1 MSKALSPPKVV
12 RCMPGEW
19 RTIIAAIGLLADCFF
34 DPDTALCLNREGAT
48 PDRSAPA
55 SFPVPAGFA
64 VLKRALRA
72 AIWRP
77 GRCRSLRANRCST
90 ISDSHGSSARSW
102 QTITNASGN
111 SLRRSSRDRRND
123 EADQRGCY
131 AAIEAAMVR
140 LRSDDRATLSVARLA
155 SEAGLSRATLYR
167 TPVLLDRFRAMLEQ
181 HEPNRTTAR
190 SNTDRIGE
198 LEAEIATLR
207 ARESDEM
214 RDRRAANRNMAQHI
228 QTLSLLVHEQERQIA
243 KLQLE
248 LSGSTRVVPPVGLVR
263 R

>member
-1 MSKALSPPKVV
+1 MTKPIS
-12 RCMPGEW
+12 
-19 RTIIAAIGLLADCFF
+19 AAA
-34 DPDTALCLNREGAT
+34 
-48 PDRSAPA
+48 
-55 SFPVPAGFA
+55 
-64 VLKRALRA
+64 
-72 AIWRP
+72 
-77 GRCRSLRANRCST
+77 
-90 ISDSHGSSARSW
+90 
-102 QTITNASGN
+102 
-111 SLRRSSRDRRND
+111 
-123 EADQRGCY
+123 Y

-140 LRSDDRATLSVARLA
+140 LLARSDARATLTVASLA

-167 TPVLLDRFRAMLEQ
+167 TPELLDRFRAMLEQ

-214 RDRRAANRNMAQHI
+214 RDLRAANRNMAQHI
-228 QTLSLLVHEQERQIA
+228 QALSLLVHEQERQIA

-248 LSGSTRVVPPVGLVR
+248 LSGSTRVVPLVGLAR